1 MEKEIKEENIVLE
14 ETQEQPAYT
23 PRPLWQIAAAWIG
36 LIVFLLVIAGFYLA
50 LARGSF

>member
-1 MEKEIKEENIVLE
+1 MEKEIKEENITLE

-36 LIVFLLVIAGFYLA
+36 LILFLAVVAGFYLII
-50 LARGSF
+50 ARGGL